1 MLQAEL
7 IAFGLVWDP
16 LESFASHRMLRS
28 SQTISL
34 RAILNSH
41 LFQTAAKI
49 HSLSTCSTT
58 AIPRPRIATR
68 SPLIKVLSRWR
79 RA

>member
-7 IAFGLVWDP
+7 IAFGLVWDT

-49 HSLSTCSTT
+49 HLLLTCSTT

-68 SPLIKVLSRWR
+68 SPFFKVRSCCR
-79 RA
+79 RS